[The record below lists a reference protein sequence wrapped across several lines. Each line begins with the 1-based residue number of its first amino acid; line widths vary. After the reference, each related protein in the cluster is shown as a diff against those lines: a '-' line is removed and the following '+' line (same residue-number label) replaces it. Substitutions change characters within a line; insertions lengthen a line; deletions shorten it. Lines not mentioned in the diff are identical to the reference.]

1 VTAFGVVSLTLPH
14 GRGCLCFVVAT
25 IRASSSSSSSSSSP
39 SPPSLSLPQPLLL
52 VLQTPPHTVKT
63 MASSSSSSS
72 SLPPAVARD
81 KSPLKLIPRRRLKE
95 MKIEE
100 EEEGLNKHKKEKR
113 QSKRVSSRQVGFTE
127 RVFEAKG
134 VLKPPPKIAFAKG
147 YSKAMGVLKP
157 LPKTAFAKR
166 CSKVERNR
174 CNQPGWLEEHE
185 SETIRLAEFI
195 LTGAQQRR
203 DWKKE
208 HEQKGRPRLP
218 IAEPPL
224 HLLPLPNFVAVASD
238 KLCDIMGWC

>member
-1 VTAFGVVSLTLPH
+1 MTAFGVVSLTLPH

-25 IRASSSSSSSSSSP
+25 IRASSSSSSSSP

-52 VLQTPPHTVKT
+52 VLQTPPHTVNT
-63 MASSSSSSS
+63 MASSSSSS

-81 KSPLKLIPRRRLKE
+81 KRPLKLIPRRRLKE
-95 MKIEE
+95 RKIEE

-134 VLKPPPKIAFAKG
+134 VLKPPPKTAFAKG

-157 LPKTAFAKR
+157 LPKAAFAKR

-224 HLLPLPNFVAVASD
+224 HLLPLSTFVAVASD
-238 KLCDIMGWC
+238 KLCDIMRWC